1 MKQIP
6 ILMSSPMVKAI
17 MNTKEQFPV
26 GPIDPSLP
34 FKCMTRRTRGLEEL
48 NICPD
53 DWELKDYNVSP
64 MPIFKNKKTGEV
76 WMKQCPY
83 GSIGDIYWVRET
95 FLKNGD
101 FMTKHTHK
109 YWYKSAQE
117 EIPFDTS
124 KWKWKP
130 SIHMPK
136 DAARIWLRNTGN
148 KIERL
153 HDITSA
159 ESEYEGIKPL
169 KFLGGKDEFRVLWIS
184 INGWDS
190 WNHNPWVWAIGFQV
204 ISKTGKPD
212 MEICEGCSE
221 TNILNDMR
229 MDTEEANWYCATC
242 WMEMEKQSQ
251 LGEEQP

>member
-26 GPIDPSLP
+26 APIDPSLP
-34 FKCMTRRTRGLEEL
+34 FKCMTRRTRGLDEL

-95 FLKNGD
+95 FAMVLGAVLYKGDEPSIFKNV
-101 FMTKHTHK
+101 
-109 YWYKSAQE
+109 
-117 EIPFDTS
+117 
-124 KWKWKP
+124 KWKP

-136 DAARIWLRNTGN
+136 SVARIWLLNTGN

-159 ESEYEGIKPL
+159 EAEYEGIKPT
-169 KFLGGKDEFRVLWIS
+169 KFLGGKDAFRDLWVS

-190 WNHNPWVWAIGFQV
+190 WNHNPWVWVIGFQV
-204 ISKTGKPD
+204 ISKNNL
-212 MEICEGCSE
+212 ICDDCG
-221 TNILNDMR
+221 IQQVFLDLR
-229 MDTEEANWYCATC
+229 K
-242 WMEMEKQSQ
+242 KQSMKGW
-251 LGEEQP
+251 LCMNCIEKKMSECHDPIPKRFILRKE